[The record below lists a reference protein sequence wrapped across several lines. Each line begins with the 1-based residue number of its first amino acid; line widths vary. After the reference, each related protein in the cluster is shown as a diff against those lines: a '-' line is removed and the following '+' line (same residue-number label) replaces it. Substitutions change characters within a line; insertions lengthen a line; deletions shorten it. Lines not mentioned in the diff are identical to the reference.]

1 MKQEFTDTIRAMRE
15 AGYMVIVW
23 TPDELGDT
31 NTSHIED
38 MLIERGNDMIEQF
51 KEEKC
56 ITWAH

>member
-1 MKQEFTDTIRAMRE
+1 MNKEFTDTVRTMRE

-51 KEEKC
+51 KEEGC
-56 ITWAH
+56 IT

>member
-1 MKQEFTDTIRAMRE
+1 MNKEFTDTVRTMRE

-38 MLIERGNDMIEQF
+38 MLIEKGNDMIEQF
-51 KEEKC
+51 KEEGC
-56 ITWAH
+56 IT